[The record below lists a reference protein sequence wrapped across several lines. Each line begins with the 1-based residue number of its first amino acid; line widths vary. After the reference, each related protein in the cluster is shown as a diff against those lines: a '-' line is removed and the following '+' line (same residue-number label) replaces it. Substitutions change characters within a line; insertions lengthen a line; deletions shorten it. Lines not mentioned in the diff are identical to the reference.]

1 MSCCCGSGASPTA
14 VVPEEKRAANVN
26 KEISRQAAKDRDE
39 DSKIYKLLLLGTGE
53 SGKSTFFKQ
62 LLNVYGTGYTPEQR
76 LKYTGAIIVTVLRSL
91 ASLIDAANELDASLG
106 TTVTLA
112 ETQNSI
118 KFIQSLDESAGPFD
132 QEFGIHAATV
142 WADRAIQNCYR
153 HRSKFQLNDSC
164 EYFLSKIVE
173 ITTPGYVPTQQDV
186 LRVRVPTT
194 GIQEK
199 PFTASQTKFKMI
211 DVGGQRNER
220 KKWLHCFEGVTGV
233 LFVVSLSEYDQGL
246 YEDDSVNRT
255 TESLSLFEQICNSPF
270 FKDTTIVLFLN
281 KADIFREKLKTSP
294 LSHRFPAYDGGDDFD
309 KACAFMMA
317 EFAKR
322 DHRPGSKLQTFVTT
336 ATDPGNVKTVLD
348 TVVGLV
354 IDAKL
359 KTNGLLPS

>member
-1 MSCCCGSGASPTA
+1 M
-14 VVPEEKRAANVN
+14 
-26 KEISRQAAKDRDE
+26 
-39 DSKIYKLLLLGTGE
+39 
-53 SGKSTFFKQ
+53 
-62 LLNVYGTGYTPEQR
+62 
-76 LKYTGAIIVTVLRSL
+76 
-91 ASLIDAANELDASLG
+91 
-106 TTVTLA
+106 
-112 ETQNSI
+112 
-118 KFIQSLDESAGPFD
+118 
-132 QEFGIHAATV
+132 
-142 WADRAIQNCYR
+142 
-153 HRSKFQLNDSC
+153 
-164 EYFLSKIVE
+164 
-173 ITTPGYVPTQQDV
+173 
-186 LRVRVPTT
+186 
-194 GIQEK
+194 
-199 PFTASQTKFKMI
+199 
-211 DVGGQRNER
+211 
-220 KKWLHCFEGVTGV
+220 HCFEGVTGV
-233 LFVVSLSEYDQGL
+233 LFVVSLSEYDQVCVPACRERATFSECSVPCQGL